1 MSKPPAIIELH
12 WRGAHRFDA
21 GRPGGPTIRM
31 DGDKE
36 TGPTPVETL
45 VCALAGCTTYDVVDI
60 LEKRR
65 TPASAVRVEA
75 EATRADAVPAR
86 VTAVRLVFHVD
97 GEGIDAGHATRA
109 VELAVEKYCS
119 VKNSLDPAIP
129 VAWSV
134 VLNGTALG

>member
-12 WRGAHRFDA
+12 WKGGHRFDA

-45 VCALAGCTTYDVVDI
+45 VCALAGCTVYDVVDI

-65 TPASAVRVEA
+65 TPPSAVRVEA
-75 EATRADAVPAR
+75 TGERADAVPAKL
-86 VTAVRLVFHVD
+86 VSIRLAYHID
-97 GEGIDAGHATRA
+97 GDGVEATHAHRA

-119 VKNSLDPAIP
+119 VGASLDPAIT
-129 VAWSV
+129 VQWKV
-134 VLNGTALG
+134 VLNGALLG